1 MCYQFFTNNTTQY
14 RSLLNSINWMGHSW
28 LSLSVLSSNP
38 GPTCLLV
45 CVSVKLIKLSC
56 VAFWHITV
64 CK

>member
-45 CVSVKLIKLSC
+45 
-56 VAFWHITV
+56 
-64 CK
+64 